1 MTTIFDPP
9 AWAFEVCLGCGR
21 TVPLAAH
28 ELTCPC
34 FDPRTRIAVAWICD
48 HCDIVLD
55 LVGLFTSWSAA
66 IAARQDELD
75 RRLARHLADPSSSQP
90 EMVPTERRRNVVSE
104 SRRHITKQGRR

>member
-9 AWAFEVCLGCGR
+9 PWAFELCLGCGR
-21 TVPLAAH
+21 AVYLAAH

-48 HCDIVLD
+48 HCDAVVDI
-55 LVGLFTSWSAA
+55 VGLFTSWSAA

-75 RRLARHLADPSSSQP
+75 ARAARYLDDASGSQP
-90 EMVPTERRRNVVSE
+90 APVPVEQ
-104 SRRHITKQGRR
+104 IGRASCRARG